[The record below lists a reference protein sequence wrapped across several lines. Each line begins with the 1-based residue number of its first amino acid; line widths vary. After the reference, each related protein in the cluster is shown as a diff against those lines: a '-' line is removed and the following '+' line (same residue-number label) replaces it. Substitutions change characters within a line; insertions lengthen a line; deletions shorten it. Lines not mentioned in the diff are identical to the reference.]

1 MGVLS
6 NSPEEK
12 TAGEHSRKTT
22 ARERIVFTLCCGVAE
37 PGTCHRSEVQVAFP
51 LGHIACK
58 DACVQHALTSRGKG
72 LH

>member
-22 ARERIVFTLCCGVAE
+22 TRERIVFTLCCGVTE
-37 PGTCHRSEVQVAFP
+37 PGKCHRSEVQAAFF
-51 LGHIACK
+51 
-58 DACVQHALTSRGKG
+58 CVSHSLHGCLCTTELERGMR
-72 LH
+72 